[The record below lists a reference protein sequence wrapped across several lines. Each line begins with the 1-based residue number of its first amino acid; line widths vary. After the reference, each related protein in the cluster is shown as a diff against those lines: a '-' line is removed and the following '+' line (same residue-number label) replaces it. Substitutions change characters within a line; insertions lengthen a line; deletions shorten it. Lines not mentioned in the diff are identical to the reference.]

1 MARTT
6 RRMDLQVSLTD
17 AGNESSA
24 EHDPSSNIKH
34 TGQEATTP
42 LSPEQLSRS
51 TAEIEHV
58 FGAEDTSEQP
68 TTTRRELWSYYLYYN
83 GDNGVGPG
91 SYTQTLFQWALNGAG
106 WQPGTNPRKPCT
118 DNSPCVVPWA
128 GGTRSVSSVVLIANG
143 LSFTF
148 MTVTFVWLGSA
159 ADYGSFGRWLLLVL
173 TVICWAMQY
182 AMMSVRHPNQWPTAM
197 GLYVISYV
205 AYGATLVFYAA
216 VFPRLARH
224 MPHVQSAR
232 RDLKEEKISKREYDA
247 IESLERNHISNV
259 STAHSNIG
267 YLAVLVLNLSVL
279 LPLQK
284 YSFSNNLALCL
295 TNSYWVIL
303 GIWWFIFQQKRP
315 GPRVPEGSSYAT
327 IGFKQIWLALR
338 KVRSLPQTFLYFVAY
353 FLLADGLNTTGT
365 LVSIIQNDFVAFSF
379 IQVTYLGIVQATC
392 SIASTFGFWYIQNY
406 FKIRTKRMFLITNF
420 FTVLI
425 PFWGMLGLW
434 TKRIGYHHRWEFY
447 LYNVI
452 FGLFQAPYYAYAQTM
467 ISELMPPG
475 YDNMFFA
482 LFGITNRA
490 SSIIGPNV
498 VQAIINDTQNN
509 WMGFPFLFA
518 ICAAAMVAIMFVD
531 VEKGRED
538 GRRFVEEHAAVAP
551 GSDLGGPGLK
561 TGKVVK
567 GPASINAEVVGG
579 EEGSSGERGA
589 GNDAPR

>member
-1 MARTT
+1 MIDHRNDT
-6 RRMDLQVSLTD
+6 
-17 AGNESSA
+17 SA
-24 EHDPSSNIKH
+24 DRDHSSNNKH
-34 TGQEATTP
+34 IDHETTLLSQEQSFGGLGGTEH
-42 LSPEQLSRS
+42 LSK
-51 TAEIEHV
+51 AENV
-58 FGAEDTSEQP
+58 PNQP
-68 TTTRRELWSYYLYYN
+68 ATTRRELWSYYLYYN

-106 WQPGTNPRKPCT
+106 WQPDTNPRKACT

-182 AMMSVRHPNQWPTAM
+182 SMMSVRHPSQWPTAM

-224 MPHVQSAR
+224 MPHVRKAR
-232 RDLKEEKISKREYDA
+232 EDLKEGKLSQQEYDA
-247 IESLERNHISNV
+247 VESLERNHISNV

-279 LPLQK
+279 LPLRDN
-284 YSFSNNLALCL
+284 SFSNNLALCL

-338 KVRSLPQTFLYFVAY
+338 KVRALPQTFLYFVAY

-379 IQVTYLGIVQATC
+379 LQVTYLGITQAAC

-406 FKIRTKRMFLITNF
+406 FQIRTKRMFLITNF

-498 VQAIINDTQNN
+498 VQAIINDTRNN

-538 GRRFVEEHAAVAP
+538 GRRFMEEHAVA
-551 GSDLGGPGLK
+551 SASSAGGGGRVG
-561 TGKVVK
+561 TGTTVK
-567 GPASINAEVVGG
+567 GPVIIST
-579 EEGSSGERGA
+579 EEGEGSGVSRG
-589 GNDAPR
+589 G